1 MEFKKFKKEDDYSG
15 LQSMLIKYM
24 VYVGYLPSDVKNI
37 HLVFCR

>member
-1 MEFKKFKKEDDYSG
+1 MEFKKFKKGDDYSG